1 MIDQSTIA
9 RILDAADI
17 VDVVKEFVTLRK
29 AGVNYKGLCPFHD
42 EKTPSF
48 VVSPSKQLCKCF
60 SCGKGGNVVHFIM
73 EHEQMSYPEALRWLA
88 KKYGIEIQE
97 RELTDEEKAQA
108 TERESLFV
116 LNEWARDYFIDLLH
130 NHVDGVAVGKAYFR
144 QRGFRDDIIRKFQLG
159 YCLPDRDAMA
169 RTAIAKGYRPE
180 FLEKTGLCYKTD
192 DGRLLDRYHGRVIF
206 PVHTVSGKV
215 VAFGGRILSSD
226 KKLAKYVNSPES
238 SIYHKSN
245 ELYGL
250 YFAKGAIVKHNRCY
264 LVEGYT
270 DVISMHQ
277 SGIEN
282 VVASSGTS
290 LTAGQ
295 IRLIHRFTDNIT
307 VLYDG
312 DAAGIKASLR
322 GIDMLL
328 AEGMNISVLLLP
340 DGDDPDSFARKH
352 SAEEYQAYMDSHQV
366 DFIRFK
372 VDLLLRDCAGNPV
385 KRAELIQ
392 SVVQSIAV
400 IPRPVVR
407 QMYIQECAS
416 MLQVDEALLVSEVS
430 KLIREGR
437 AVPVQQTEGEPKPE
451 PAGGA
456 EQQPAAESGTTT
468 TSAVSPQTAT
478 AAQPTQ
484 PTEAEQLLI
493 SAIIRYGD
501 LLMPG
506 SELPPSDEY
515 PEGLPPL
522 SVAQYVANELE
533 ADDLSFHHPICV
545 QILAEAAAMPV
556 NEEGHSLQQFL
567 SHPHAEVS
575 RLAADLGQD
584 RYTLCHS
591 QQTTYVP
598 DRERL
603 YDLIPRLIHDFKNA
617 FLQKELDDLLQQLR
631 DPQVTADTTRTLQIM
646 QRYKELHEV
655 QKAFAQYLGERVV
668 NVTRRRK

>member
-352 SAEEYQAYMDSHQV
+352 TAEEYQAYMDSHQV
-366 DFIRFK
+366 DFIKFK

-416 MLQVDEALLVSEVS
+416 MLSVDEALLVSEVS
-430 KLIREGR
+430 KLVR
-437 AVPVQQTEGEPKPE
+437 AGATPAAATENA
-451 PAGGA
+451 PAEAANEGGA
-456 EQQPAAESGTTT
+456 ADNAPAETPDAPSASPSA
-468 TSAVSPQTAT
+468 TSVPQSAL
-478 AAQPTQ
+478 
-484 PTEAEQLLI
+484 PTEEEKLLI
-493 SAIIRYGD
+493 AAIIRYGD

-506 SELPPSDEY
+506 SEVPPSEEV

-533 ADDLSFHHPICV
+533 TDGLTFHHPVCV
-545 QILAEAAAMPV
+545 QILTEAIAMPLS
-556 NEEGHSLQQFL
+556 EEGHSLQQFL

-575 RLAADLGQD
+575 RMAADLGQD

-591 QQTTYVP
+591 QQSTFVP

-617 FLQKELDDLLQQLR
+617 YLQKELDNLLQQLR
-631 DPQVTADTTRTLQIM
+631 DPQVTADTARTLQIM

>member
-73 EHEQMSYPEALRWLA
+73 EHEQMSYPEALKWLA

-352 SAEEYQAYMDSHQV
+352 TAEEYQAYMDSHQV

-478 AAQPTQ
+478 AAHPTQ

>member
-73 EHEQMSYPEALRWLA
+73 EHEQMSYPEALKWLA

-159 YCLPDRDAMA
+159 YCLPERDAMA

-352 SAEEYQAYMDSHQV
+352 NAEEYQAYIDSHQV
-366 DFIRFK
+366 DFIKFT

-416 MLQVDEALLVSEVS
+416 MLSVDEALLVSEVS
-430 KLIREGR
+430 KLVREGR

-451 PAGGA
+451 HEGGT
-456 EQQPAAESGTTT
+456 EQQPAAESGTTAA
-468 TSAVSPQTAT
+468 SAVSPQAT
-478 AAQPTQ
+478 ASLPTQ
-484 PTEAEQLLI
+484 PTEEEKLLI
-493 SAIIRYGD
+493 AAIIRYGD

-533 ADDLSFHHPICV
+533 AADLHFHHPV
-545 QILAEAAAMPV
+545 SRQILAEAAAMPI
-556 NEEGHSLQQFL
+556 NDEGQSLQQCL
-567 SHPHAEVS
+567 AQPHAEVS

-591 QQTTYVP
+591 QQTTFVP

-617 FLQKELDDLLQQLR
+617 YLQKELDDLLQQLR

-668 NVTRRRK
+668 NVIGRRK